1 MDTLTHGLSSVLLA
15 RATASETP
23 DREAIATGRVL
34 SLRSR
39 LTAGFLAG
47 IFPDGDF
54 LVRLIDGPLSYLKY
68 HRGITHSVL
77 MLPLWAGLL
86 SLLFVL
92 LWRGQYHWRAFY
104 AVCAMSLGIHIFGD
118 VITSFGTMI
127 LAPFSH
133 AKFSLPS
140 TFIIDFWFSGIIILA
155 LLVAWI
161 WRRQGQQVAL
171 VGLTTLAMYI
181 GMQHFQ
187 AWQARDLGREYVQ
200 QQGLEQSE
208 VHALPQ
214 PLSPFNWKIVIEQP
228 QQYHVSYVNLHRQ
241 QVIPTPEKQA
251 GMFER
256 INAIYR
262 PLNRLNWE
270 TLPRYGEG
278 AAHDLARNVWHQ
290 AVLKHIRDFMLFPA
304 LYRIEQREQG
314 LCAWFQDHRFILGDA
329 RNVPFRF
336 GACRNGT
343 NDWQL
348 YRHQGDHIVPLSP

>member
-15 RATASETP
+15 RATASGSR
-23 DREAIATGRVL
+23 DRTAIAAGRAL

-39 LTAGFLAG
+39 LTVGFLAG
-47 IFPDGDF
+47 IFPDSDF
-54 LVRLIDGPLSYLKY
+54 LVRLIDGPLSYLKH

-92 LWRGQYHWRAFY
+92 LWRGQYHWKAFY

-127 LAPFSH
+127 LAPLSY

-171 VGLTTLAMYI
+171 VGLATLAMYI
-181 GMQHFQ
+181 GLQHFQ
-187 AWQARDLGREYVQ
+187 AWQARDLGRTYVQ
-200 QQGLEQSE
+200 QQELEQAE

-228 QQYHVSYVNLHRQ
+228 QQYHVSYVNLHRR
-241 QVIPTPEKQA
+241 QA
-251 GMFER
+251 IALQEEQTGMLER
-256 INAIYR
+256 INAIYQ
-262 PLNRLNWE
+262 PLSRLSWQ
-270 TLPRYGEG
+270 TLSRYGET
-278 AAHDLARNVWHQ
+278 AAQDLARNVWHK
-290 AVLKHIRDFMLFPA
+290 AMLKDIRDFMLFPA

-336 GACRNGT
+336 GACRNGD